1 MEDNPYSVLVNN
13 IREDIKSR
21 TPVSY
26 RHGRVITSNPL
37 TVEVAGT
44 VQESSELLK
53 NSLLT
58 SFTANDW
65 LLLLPIENEQRY
77 IIVCKVVDA

>member
-1 MEDNPYSVLVNN
+1 MEDNPYSALINN

-26 RHGRVITSNPL
+26 RYGRVITSNPL